1 MIDNILT
8 SEGAKIS
15 DDSLLNDKLIRKEL
29 KYHSLLNSN
38 ILGVYTNEFN
48 NLLSDL
54 IDTTSQIDELEAS
67 KSGNAS
73 DKTDE

>member
-1 MIDNILT
+1 MIDAILT

-54 IDTTSQIDELEAS
+54 IDTTSQINELEAS